1 MREDTP
7 MNPGPHAAARPLLIA
22 GFVSILVF
30 GASNALPAQGA
41 GDEPALAP
49 EQIEELMREPPS
61 HLAPIPALAFDTAPY
76 HCQHVR

>member
-49 EQIEELMREPPS
+49 EQIKEILGKGEKLSAEPHPTF
-61 HLAPIPALAFDTAPY
+61 ARP
-76 HCQHVR
+76 